1 MASPDLTRFGNT
13 SGLNTVLDSG
23 ATDDLSQQILRIRRI
38 GRRLFGVPNCIV
50 TFGEAQAAGIE
61 AERSMESIEIAFCDS
76 MPAPMEFLQVPDAR
90 DDPTLSRHRLV
101 LGAPYI
107 RFYATYPILSDD
119 REAIGSVSLIDYV
132 PRTLDDQE
140 RQFLMDMATLVEK
153 ELRISF
159 LSASQLDLVKKNR
172 SLRRES
178 LIDPLIGTWNRTAI
192 TRSLAIEMERCNQAG
207 KPLSLV
213 FVDSDSFKKINDDHG
228 RPAGD
233 TILLKIASRLRS
245 CIRPHDTL
253 GRYDGGKF
261 MIILPGASHVIAL
274 AVAERMRLAIMSH
287 PEAIGQAS
295 IHLTVSAGTA
305 STDQFPLAHPDEL
318 TKHADAA
325 LYSAKNAGRNRVV
338 QATPHSFI

>member
-1 MASPDLTRFGNT
+1 MATPDLTRFGNT
-13 SGLNTVLDSG
+13 SGLNTIFDSD
-23 ATDDLSQQILRIRRI
+23 ATDDLGQQILRIRRI

-50 TFGEAQAAGIE
+50 TFGDTQAAGTE
-61 AERSMESIEIAFCDS
+61 TERSMESIETAFCDS
-76 MPAPMEFLQVPDAR
+76 MPVPIEFLQVPDAR
-90 DDPTLSRHRLV
+90 DDATLSQHRLV

-107 RFYATYPILSDD
+107 RFYAAYPILNDD
-119 REAIGSVSLIDYV
+119 RETIGSVSLIDYV
-132 PRTLDDQE
+132 PRTLDDQD
-140 RQFLMDMATLVEK
+140 RQFLMDLAALVEK
-153 ELRISF
+153 ELRISS
-159 LSASQLDLVKKNR
+159 LSASQLDLIKKNR

-192 TRSLAIEMERCNQAG
+192 TRSLAIEMERCSQAD

-213 FVDSDSFKKINDDHG
+213 FVDSDFFKKINDEHG

-245 CIRPHDTL
+245 CIRPHDAL

-287 PEAIGQAS
+287 TETIGQAA

-318 TKHADAA
+318 TNQADAA
-325 LYSAKNAGRNRVV
+325 LYSAKNAGRNCVV
-338 QATPHSFI
+338 QATPNSFI